1 MVIEKHLMKLRARD
15 EISAEE
21 EAAIRD
27 SIREVIT
34 VRARATAIRAHQR
47 MDYSTILMSG
57 IACRRKDLE
66 DGRSQITELQVP
78 GDFTDLHSFS
88 LKYLDHDVVALTQCK
103 FAVIP
108 HERLKWITEHL
119 PHLTRVYW
127 FATNL
132 DAAIHREWELS
143 LGRRPAPS
151 RMANLFCEMYVRLNM
166 VGLTNGFSYELP
178 LTQET
183 LAETLGLTA
192 VHVNRTLQQLRG
204 EGHLKF
210 DKGRVTITDW
220 EALKATAEFDPA
232 YLYLERDSR

>member
-1 MVIEKHLMKLRARD
+1 MLDKHLMKLRVRD
-15 EISAEE
+15 EISLEE
-21 EAAIRD
+21 ETAIRD
-27 SIREVIT
+27 SVREIT
-34 VRARATAIRAHQR
+34 TARGRSTVVRAHER
-47 MDYSTILMSG
+47 MDFSTILVSG

-119 PHLTRVYW
+119 PHLARVYW

-143 LGRRPAPS
+143 LGRRPAPA
-151 RMANLFCEMYVRLNM
+151 RMANLFCELYIRLNI
-166 VGLTNGFSYELP
+166 VGLTTGYSYDLP

-183 LAETLGLTA
+183 LAETLGLTS
-192 VHVNRTLQQLRG
+192 VHVNRTLQLLRS
-204 EGHLKF
+204 EGNVQF
-210 DKGRVTITDW
+210 DKGRVTISDW
-220 EALKATAEFDPA
+220 EGLTATAEFDPG
-232 YLYLERDSR
+232 YLYLERETR

>member
-1 MVIEKHLMKLRARD
+1 VIEKHLMKLRARD

-21 EAAIRD
+21 EDAVRN

-34 VRARATAIRAHQR
+34 VPARRVAIHAHR
-47 MDYSTILMSG
+47 RIDYSTILLSG
-57 IACRRKDLE
+57 IACRRKDME

-103 FAVIP
+103 FAVVP
-108 HERLKWITEHL
+108 HEKLKWMTEHL

-143 LGRRPAPS
+143 LGRRPAPA
-151 RMANLFCEMYVRLNM
+151 RMANLFCELYVRLNM
-166 VGLTNGFSYELP
+166 VGLTNGFTYNLP
-178 LTQET
+178 LTQEM

-192 VHVNRTLQQLRG
+192 VHVNRTLQQLRS
-204 EGHLKF
+204 EGNLKF
-210 DKGRVTITDW
+210 DRGVVTITDW